1 MGKLQDLMKIL
12 DQRVQDTEGQVFNYT
27 VPDLW
32 NCFDYQGEELR
43 KTPWGE
49 LLVNPYRFYRDVI
62 RQFLVPK
69 AGRVRTWGKPLSR
82 HQKVELGLEGGD
94 WVKRS
99 TVYSMMVRTSTAWD
113 HDRSGHLEDLNLYGL
128 KETGTF
134 VKSLALLTLLQK
146 MGITC
151 VYLLPIS
158 KFSLKDKKGELGS
171 PYGVSNFFHLD
182 PNLKDPIS
190 GPDFTVE
197 DEFKA
202 FVEACHILGMHVTID
217 LIPRTNSVASDLI
230 LEHPDWFYWIRHEAL
245 ASYRPP
251 HVPGLGI
258 QVRPKLELL
267 PQVYQSEEVLAHI
280 GSFVAN
286 PKDADPGQWARLQKS
301 MAEQPDQCVLEVV
314 QAMFGLTVAPAFS
327 DQINDPQPA
336 WNDVTFFRM
345 YLDHPEASSPF
356 LDEEYAP
363 YILFDVI
370 KSNLFQ
376 GQLPN
381 EPLWELLA
389 GIIPYYQEQFGIDGA
404 RIDMGHALPLELVER
419 IIRNARQVDPH
430 FCFIAEEMEVERA
443 EAARNAGY
451 NMILGD
457 GFMQEPRVEAHKTH
471 GFMYDSRHLACPV
484 FACGET
490 HDTPRLA
497 ARPGGRNLSRM
508 LTILNLFMPNG
519 VPFINSGQEVYEL
532 QPMNTGVDCRPTEAE
547 VLDPEDPYF
556 GKLALFD
563 RFALH
568 YLNPGRWELPDQ
580 LAWIAG
586 LRRAHLSTFTR
597 LDNFTPLGFDSLGD
611 SGIAF
616 GFVDDDKRGTQVAGD
631 NLFLVAANSDPL
643 TAKVLTVHLH
653 SIRHW
658 TGNAA
663 GQGHQLFSSHGLDEA
678 WFDCDGNGNLSLAFE
693 PGEVKILR
701 M

>member
-12 DQRVQDTEGQVFNYT
+12 DQRVIDTAGQVFNYT

-32 NCFDYQGEELR
+32 NCFDYQGEELQ

-49 LLVNPYRFYRDVI
+49 LVVNPYRFYRDVI
-62 RQFLVPK
+62 RQFLEPK
-69 AGRVRTWGKPLSR
+69 AGRGRSWGKPLGR
-82 HQKVELGLEGGD
+82 RQKVELGLEGGD
-94 WVKRS
+94 WIKRS

-113 HDRSGHLEDLNLYGL
+113 HDRSGSLEDSNLYGL
-128 KETGTF
+128 RETGTF
-134 VKSLALLTLLQK
+134 VKSLALLSLLHK

-158 KFSLKDKKGELGS
+158 KFSLKDKKGDLGS

-182 PNLKDPIS
+182 PNLKDPIT
-190 GPDFTVE
+190 GVDFSVE

-202 FVEACHILGMHVTID
+202 FVEACHILNIHVMID

-230 LEHPDWFYWIRHEAL
+230 LEHPDWFYWIRHQDL
-245 ASYRPP
+245 AAYRPP
-251 HVPGLGI
+251 HVPSLGL
-258 QVRPKLELL
+258 QVRPKLENL
-267 PQVYQSEEVLAHI
+267 PQVYKSEEVLQHLA
-280 GSFVAN
+280 SFVEN
-286 PKDADPGQWARLQKS
+286 PKDANPGQWALLEKS
-301 MAEQPDQCVLEVV
+301 MAEKPEQCVLEVV

-345 YLDHPEASSPF
+345 YMDHPEASVPF
-356 LDEEYAP
+356 LDREYAP

-370 KSNLFQ
+370 KSNLYQ
-376 GQLPN
+376 GKVPN

-404 RIDMGHALPLELVER
+404 RIDMGHALPLQLVER
-419 IIRNARQVDPH
+419 IIRNARQVDSN
-430 FCFIAEEMEVERA
+430 FCFIAEEMELERA
-443 EAARNAGY
+443 ETSRNAGY

-457 GFMQEPRVEAHKTH
+457 GFMQEPRVKEHKVH
-471 GFMYDSRHLACPV
+471 AFMYDSRHLPCPV

-497 ARPGGRNLSRM
+497 AREGGRNLARM
-508 LTILNLFMPNG
+508 LTVLNLFMPNG

-532 QPMNTGVDCRPTEAE
+532 QPMNTGLDCRPTEAQ
-547 VLDPEDPYF
+547 VLEPGDPFYE
-556 GKLALFD
+556 KLALFD

-568 YLNPGRWELPDQ
+568 YLNHGRWELPDQ
-580 LAWIAG
+580 LAWLG
-586 LRRAHLSTFTR
+586 TLRREHIATFTR
-597 LDNFTPLGFDSLGD
+597 LDNFTPLGFDSPED

-616 GFVDDDKRGTQVAGD
+616 GFVDDDKRGTQVQGD
-631 NLFLVAANSDPL
+631 NVFIVVANTDPL
-643 TAKVLTVHLH
+643 LEKHLTVHLH
-653 SIRHW
+653 GLRHW
-658 TGNAA
+658 TGNTAW
-663 GQGHQLFSSHGLDEA
+663 QGRQMFSSHGLDDHSY
-678 WFDCDGNGNLSLAFE
+678 DCDGYGNLSMRFE

>member
-12 DQRVQDTEGQVFNYT
+12 DQRVIDTAGQVFNYT

-32 NCFDYQGEELR
+32 NCFDYQGEELQ

-49 LLVNPYRFYRDVI
+49 LVVNPYRFYRDVI
-62 RQFLVPK
+62 RQFLEPK
-69 AGRVRTWGKPLSR
+69 AGRGRSWGKPLGR
-82 HQKVELGLEGGD
+82 RQKVELGLEGGD
-94 WVKRS
+94 WIKRS

-113 HDRSGHLEDLNLYGL
+113 HDRSGSLEDSNLYGL
-128 KETGTF
+128 RETGTF
-134 VKSLALLTLLQK
+134 VKSLALLSLLHK

-158 KFSLKDKKGELGS
+158 KFSTKDKKGDLGS

-182 PNLKDPIS
+182 PNLKDPIT
-190 GPDFTVE
+190 GVDFSVE

-202 FVEACHILGMHVTID
+202 FVEACHILNIHVMID

-230 LEHPDWFYWIRHEAL
+230 LEHPEWFYWIRHESL
-245 ASYRPP
+245 GGYRPP

-258 QVRPKLELL
+258 QVRPSAELL
-267 PQVYQSEEVLAHI
+267 PLVYQSPEVKQHI
-280 GSFVAN
+280 ASFMEN
-286 PKDADPGQWARLQKS
+286 PRSAQPATWALLEKS
-301 MAEQPDQCVLEVV
+301 IKENPDSCVLEVV

-345 YLDHPEASSPF
+345 YLDHPEASAPF
-356 LDEEYAP
+356 LERESAP

-376 GQLPN
+376 GKVPN
-381 EPLWELLA
+381 QPLWDLLA
-389 GIIPYYQEQFGIDGA
+389 GILPYYQDKFGIDGA
-404 RIDMGHALPLELVER
+404 RIDMGHALPVELVQR
-419 IIRNARQVDPH
+419 IIGNARQVDPH
-430 FCFIAEEMEVERA
+430 FCFIAEEMELERA
-443 EAARNAGY
+443 DSARNAGY

-457 GFMQEPRVEAHKTH
+457 GFLEEPRVREHMTH
-471 GFMYDSRHLACPV
+471 EFMYNARHLPCPV

-497 ARPGGRNLSRM
+497 ARKGGRSLARM
-508 LTILNLFMPNG
+508 LTIMNLFMPNG
-519 VPFINSGQEVYEL
+519 VPFINSGQEFYEL
-532 QPMNTGVDCRPTEAE
+532 QPMNTGVDCGPDEAR
-547 VLDPEDPYF
+547 VLDPRDPYY

-563 RFALH
+563 RYALH
-568 YLNPGRWELPDQ
+568 YLNEGRWELPDQ
-580 LAWIAG
+580 LAWLAC
-586 LRRAHLSTFTR
+586 LRRDHLETFTR
-597 LDNFTPLGFDSLGD
+597 LDNFTPLGFDSPVD

-616 GFVDDDKRGTQVAGD
+616 GFVDNDKRGTQVAGD
-631 NLFLVAANSDPL
+631 NVFVVVANTNPEEAQ
-643 TAKVLTVHLH
+643 ALTVHLD
-653 SIRHW
+653 SLRHW

-663 GQGHQLFSSHGLDEA
+663 GWARQAFSSHGVEQEYVE
-678 WFDCDGNGNLSLAFE
+678 CNPYGNLSMFFQ